1 MASSSRSSSTCK
13 YLLTLLLVFS
23 INIQKVVNCH
33 AFQTFGF
40 EMHHR
45 YSDQVKSIMG
55 GDNLPEKGSLEYYAA
70 MVHRDKVFRGRA
82 LAESNEDNSKLLTF
96 SEGNQS
102 FYLPPLGYLHYAY
115 VTLGI
120 PSLSFLVALDTG
132 SDLFWVPCD
141 CTSCVRNLVI
151 SYGAELN
158 FKIYSSNSSATSKAV
173 SCNNSLCE
181 LQRECSE
188 PSSQCPYRTIFD
200 YRDNTSSSG
209 VLVEDVLHLIIEDHE
224 PKDIDARITFGCQNN
239 TVLGTG
245 APNGLFGLGMGKTSV
260 PSILSSQGLIAN
272 SFSMCFGFDG
282 VGRIN
287 FGDKGSSDQD
297 ETPFNLT
304 QRTHYEVSVTQLS
317 VGKNLSDSRFSAIFD
332 SGSSV
337 THLNDP
343 AYTAICEGFD
353 AQALH
358 KRIPSD
364 PGNPFEY
371 CYEVSSAELFLP
383 NVTLTME
390 GGSQLIVYGA
400 IANAT
405 VYCLAVVKSPD
416 VNIIGQNFMVGYRI
430 VFNRE
435 QMVLGWKPSNCYE
448 SVDPSTRQ
456 KFPQI
461 PKESPT
467 TANVQPRFVHGGTP
481 RNGLN
486 SGAPQFSAG
495 KPQILYL
502 MASSLF
508 MLFLL
513 I

>member
-1 MASSSRSSSTCK
+1 MASSSFSSRSSCTRK
-13 YLLTLLLVFS
+13 YVVTLLLVFS
-23 INIQKVVNCH
+23 TNIQKITNCN

-55 GDNLPEKGSLEYYAA
+55 GDNLPEKGSLQYYTA

-82 LAESNEDNSKLLTF
+82 LAENNEDNSKLLTF

-102 FYLPPLGYLHYAY
+102 FYLPLLGYLHYAY

-141 CTSCVRNLVI
+141 CTSCVRNLVT
-151 SYGAELN
+151 SYGAYELN

-173 SCNNSLCE
+173 PCNNSLCE

-188 PSSQCPYRTIFD
+188 SSGQCPYRVE
-200 YRDNTSSSG
+200 YRENTSSSG

-224 PKDIDARITFGCQNN
+224 QKDIDARITFGCQSNS
-239 TVLGTG
+239 VLSTG
-245 APNGLFGLGMGKTSV
+245 APNGLFGLGMGNTSV
-260 PSILSSQGLIAN
+260 PSILSTKGLIAN

-304 QRTHYEVSVTQLS
+304 QTHYEVSVTKLS
-317 VGKNLSDSRFSAIFD
+317 VGRNLSDLRFSAIFD

-371 CYEVSSAELFLP
+371 CYEVRLNSAELFLP
-383 NVTLTME
+383 NVTLIME
-390 GGSQLIVYGA
+390 GGSQFNIYDA
-400 IANAT
+400 IALTSNGTAT
-405 VYCLAVVKSPD
+405 IYCLAVVKSPD
-416 VNIIGQNFMVGYRI
+416 VNIIGQNFMTGYRI

-435 QMVLGWKPSNCYE
+435 QMVLGWKPFNCYE
-448 SVDPSTRQ
+448 IVDPSTEQ
-456 KFPQI
+456 KIPQI
-461 PKESPT
+461 TKESPT
-467 TANVQPRFVHGGTP
+467 TANVQRSR
-481 RNGLN
+481 RN
-486 SGAPQFSAG
+486 S
-495 KPQILYL
+495 
-502 MASSLF
+502 
-508 MLFLL
+508 
-513 I
+513 